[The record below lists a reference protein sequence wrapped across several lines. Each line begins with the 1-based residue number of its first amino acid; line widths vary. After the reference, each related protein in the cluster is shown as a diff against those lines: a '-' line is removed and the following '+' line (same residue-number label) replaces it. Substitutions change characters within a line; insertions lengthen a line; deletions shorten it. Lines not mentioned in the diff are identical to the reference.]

1 MVLLFSKHENRSI
14 GFSTKKQQL
23 LLKLKKTKMKTKKEE
38 MKKALNELVNAIDE
52 NTISMKDNEREE
64 LDLFITQRF
73 IADELEQARRL
84 LTK

>member
-1 MVLLFSKHENRSI
+1 MSSRKVAEECKGCNVTTY
-14 GFSTKKQQL
+14 TK
-23 LLKLKKTKMKTKKEE
+23 
-38 MKKALNELVNAIDE
+38 MKKALNEFNAIDE